1 MNVFIKVFALTVF
14 ISAVLVGVSMYTSQD
29 NIKNQSIVQY
39 VFTKKVEQYR
49 PLVTQ
54 YAEQNNVENHVD
66 VILAMMMQESGGRG
80 DDPMQSSE
88 SLCGKVGC
96 ISEPEQSI
104 KQGVY
109 YFSKTLDAAEGN
121 IELAIQSYNFGIGFV
136 DYVKDKDEQYSQELA
151 IAFSQVMYDKAEYQ
165 SIYSCRLVEAKQ

>member
-1 MNVFIKVFALTVF
+1 MKVSSMNVFIKVFALTVF

-109 YFSKTLDAAEGN
+109 YFSKTL
-121 IELAIQSYNFGIGFV
+121 
-136 DYVKDKDEQYSQELA
+136 
-151 IAFSQVMYDKAEYQ
+151 
-165 SIYSCRLVEAKQ
+165 